1 MRKSLCL
8 RGFAIPASLVLAVV
22 LSACVGR
29 TVYDKFHHTP
39 LSGWEKNDTLTF
51 DVEPI
56 QGGLETTPSLYR
68 EELGLRIS
76 QDYPFTSLQLIV
88 EQTFLPTSTSN
99 TKHQTPNTKH
109 PTPIK
114 PRLVR
119 RDTLNCRLIDDDGNV
134 RGQGVSTYQY
144 KFHITDMQIQKG
156 DSLHITVRHN
166 MKREILPGIADV
178 GIKITRR

>member
-8 RGFAIPASLVLAVV
+8 KGFAIPASLVLAVV

-88 EQTFLPTSTSN
+88 EQTFLPTST
-99 TKHQTPNTKH
+99 PNTKH